1 MAVNY
6 FSIPLQDFG
15 KEQSLRCDTQFSAF
29 ANRTNVSISYR
40 LNQFCDII
48 NSSNID
54 INGLDEID
62 YCEIGNVD
70 SQGNSYPVSVS
81 FNNPI
86 GNEDLIKKI
95 NKGDIMLPRK
105 GDILISKI
113 RPYLNKN
120 ILIEEDNIYYT
131 KAFITIRPKINSTI
145 FFYLIQGK
153 YYKYF
158 NAYAR
163 CGKGYPTLKEEDLS
177 NIQFPKNTIDK
188 IVYKQNVIVER
199 IKPLEE
205 EIKQLKQSKEEH
217 IKIINNVFGAYFGFN
232 WEDCDN
238 FGKGMT
244 AGTQKY
250 KTREKT
256 TFANSLNI
264 FANPLLR
271 FSCRY
276 SNPQTQKC
284 TTLLLSH
291 PTKKIKDITR
301 EEPHRGSTPIY
312 DNNGKTK
319 VIKTAHLRNEY
330 VAPSE
335 EYVSGNTLDKYE
347 RARVK
352 KGDILI
358 ASTGSNSLGKIDLY
372 LNEEDAFADS
382 HITILRINDNYN
394 KDFLVYFLRSLLGSF
409 QFERDFTGCTNQT
422 DIYPKDILNF
432 DIPDI
437 SLTEQ
442 ERIVKE
448 IKTQLNKQEERNKQI
463 TNKQKQISQIVEDSL
478 K

>member
-6 FSIPLQDFG
+6 FSTSLQDMLVDKSFR
-15 KEQSLRCDTQFSAF
+15 LDYNYRY
-29 ANRTNVSISYR
+29 ISDNKR
-40 LNQFCDII
+40 FTIF
-48 NSSNID
+48 NSSNLIPLNKILYPCLSKNIHKGELEKDYYLID
-54 INGLDEID
+54 LNNIGRCSNELLDLQLVDVIGSDKSLLKEGDIIIPKIEPQKGQLFLNIEHNEYLGSTELIEYKINENYNPYYVYYLLVSKTILSYLKYLESGKTHRRV
-62 YCEIGNVD
+62 NV
-70 SQGNSYPVSVS
+70 
-81 FNNPI
+81 
-86 GNEDLIKKI
+86 EDLLKIKI
-95 NKGDIMLPRK
+95 P
-105 GDILISKI
+105 
-113 RPYLNKN
+113 N
-120 ILIEEDNIYYT
+120 IPL
-131 KAFITIRPKINSTI
+131 S
-145 FFYLIQGK
+145 QQ
-153 YYKYF
+153 
-158 NAYAR
+158 NA
-163 CGKGYPTLKEEDLS
+163 
-177 NIQFPKNTIDK
+177 
-188 IVYKQNVIVER
+188 IVER

-284 TTLLLSH
+284 TSLLFSR
-291 PTKKIKDITR
+291 PTKKIKDITKQIIKGIQPDYTDDG
-301 EEPHRGSTPIY
+301 EIP
-312 DNNGKTK
+312 
-319 VIKTAHLRNEY
+319 VIKIANMKNSYIELAT
-330 VAPSE
+330 P
-335 EYVSGNTLDKYE
+335 EYVSSEFFNSLDESKHLH
-347 RARVK
+347 K
-352 KGDILI
+352 DDILI
-358 ASTGSNSLGKIDLY
+358 CCTGKISLGKIDIVTQDI
-372 LNEEDAFADS
+372 DAVLSVDS
-382 HITILRINDNYN
+382 YCLRLKNNYN
-394 KDFLVYFLRSLLGSF
+394 KDFLVYFLRSLLGTF
-409 QFERDFTGCTNQT
+409 QFERDFTGTTNQIHLY
-422 DIYPKDILNF
+422 DRDILNF